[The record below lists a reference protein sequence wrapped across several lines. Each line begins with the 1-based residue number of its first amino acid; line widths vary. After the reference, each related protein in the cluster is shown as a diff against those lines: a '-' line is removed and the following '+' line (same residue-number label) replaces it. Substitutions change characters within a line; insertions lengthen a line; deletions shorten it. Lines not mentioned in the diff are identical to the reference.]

1 MVPLTTER
9 LQGAPDYCNPALS
22 GDMAGYAN
30 TAIPSD
36 IITDFRLTAACI
48 GECLWRPFI
57 SSCDLHLVYKGNKL
71 FLRKCDVYG
80 RRNV

>member
-30 TAIPSD
+30 TVFPND

-48 GECLWRPFI
+48 GNVCGDP
-57 SSCDLHLVYKGNKL
+57 S
-71 FLRKCDVYG
+71 FLRAICIWYIKETNCF
-80 RRNV
+80 